1 MRLLFLTA
9 AAIFSLGCGTGLAQ
23 IATVPSITTPPNST
37 TPPSSTQAPTF
48 AGLANLPRPAGTP
61 GGTLGAIQLNLG
73 SPIGGSP
80 GAIQICP
87 TTGTAGA
94 SANFPVDATDATTN
108 GAPGFGTSAVSG
120 SCNAGSPA
128 SSPGIITGPEF
139 SDGAVPL
146 SATEAGG
153 SGLSPLI
160 AVPVSATPSA
170 SCASNL
176 STIETPGLPT
186 PFDSAGAV
194 GIPLQSGC

>member
-9 AAIFSLGCGTGLAQ
+9 AAIFSLGSGPSLAQ
-23 IATVPSITTPPNST
+23 IAAVPNTTL
-37 TPPSSTQAPTF
+37 PPSSTQVPTF
-48 AGLANLPRPAGTP
+48 TGLANLSRPAGVV
-61 GGTLGAIQLNLG
+61 GSTLGAIQLNLG
-73 SPIGGSP
+73 GPIGGSP

-120 SCNAGSPA
+120 TCNAGSPA

-176 STIETPGLPT
+176 STAETPGLPT

-194 GIPLQSGC
+194 GIPSQSGC

>member
-9 AAIFSLGCGTGLAQ
+9 AAIFSLGCGPSLAQ
-23 IATVPSITTPPNST
+23 IPAVPNTTL
-37 TPPSSTQAPTF
+37 PPSSTQAPTF
-48 AGLANLPRPAGTP
+48 TGLANSSRPAGVVASAL
-61 GGTLGAIQLNLG
+61 GTIQINLG
-73 SPIGGSP
+73 STIGGSP

-87 TTGTAGA
+87 TIRTAGV

-120 SCNAGSPA
+120 SCNAGSPV
-128 SSPGIITGPEF
+128 SSPGIITGSEF
-139 SDGAVPL
+139 DDGADPL

-153 SGLSPLI
+153 SGLSPLV
-160 AVPVSATPSA
+160 AVPIIPTPNA

-176 STIETPGLPT
+176 STAETPGLPT

-194 GIPLQSGC
+194 GIPSQSGC